1 MLATVISPLGAAVFY
16 FAIAVPLA
24 IVAARYARMPSLAA
38 GIVSAIVLALMTMLR
53 EQLPFDFLYYANDF
67 ILEPLIYDRNIV
79 SAIAT
84 LSFHLGPP
92 VLIGRWI
99 RQQLDQRRHA
109 ANGFEVLPIVPQP
122 TDPEIGPY
130 YDLSLVMGCCVFCRD
145 CKRESMFTSLHPEF
159 STQYHSDHAI
169 TMHREGWMLLAA
181 ESEVLCP
188 ECAKMLSR

>member
-1 MLATVISPLGAAVFY
+1 MLATVISPLGVAVFY

-67 ILEPLIYDRNIV
+67 ILEPLIYDRSIV
-79 SAIAT
+79 AAIAT

-99 RQQLDQRRHA
+99 RRELDQKKQAARGFDVIANAPPRIDDRR
-109 ANGFEVLPIVPQP
+109 
-122 TDPEIGPY
+122 
-130 YDLSLVMGCCVFCRD
+130 
-145 CKRESMFTSLHPEF
+145 
-159 STQYHSDHAI
+159 
-169 TMHREGWMLLAA
+169 
-181 ESEVLCP
+181 
-188 ECAKMLSR
+188 